1 MIENRNGRLSRSMG
15 TYVRVGVWVIEYESG
30 CTSRSMG
37 DMSIELVI
45 EYGTGEWK
53 DEWADGDLSIGV
65 LTKEGV

>member
-1 MIENRNGRLSRSMG
+1 MIENKNGRLSRSMG

-45 EYGTGEWK
+45 EYGTGE
-53 DEWADGDLSIGV
+53 
-65 LTKEGV
+65 